1 MTGVHRCPECGTCS
15 IVGRVVQPP
24 PSQPMATPRRFSPLF
39 AHVAAVCG
47 VSVADIL
54 SRSKTLSI
62 ARARRVAIHILSVDH
77 RLSSVEIGL
86 LLGRCHTTVLASL
99 HRESGRTEVE
109 TLAARVRTAMLE
121 RGAA

>member
-1 MTGVHRCPECGTCS
+1 MIHKCPECGTQS
-15 IVGRVVQPP
+15 SVGRVVRQ
-24 PSQPMATPRRFSPLF
+24 SQPITTPRRFAPLF

-47 VSVADIL
+47 VTVADLMGQSRSLSVA
-54 SRSKTLSI
+54 RT
-62 ARARRVAIHILSVDH
+62 RRVAIHLLSVDH
-77 RLSSVEIGL
+77 KLSSTEIGW

-99 HRESGRTEVE
+99 HRESGRAEVE